1 MLVRAL
7 VDSGGKK
14 SNMKKMKIRTSEDRQ
29 KEHLKT
35 AATQAE
41 HE

>member
-1 MLVRAL
+1 MLAQA
-7 VDSGGKK
+7 GCWQGWQK
-14 SNMKKMKIRTSEDRQ
+14 SNMEKMKIRTSEDRQ